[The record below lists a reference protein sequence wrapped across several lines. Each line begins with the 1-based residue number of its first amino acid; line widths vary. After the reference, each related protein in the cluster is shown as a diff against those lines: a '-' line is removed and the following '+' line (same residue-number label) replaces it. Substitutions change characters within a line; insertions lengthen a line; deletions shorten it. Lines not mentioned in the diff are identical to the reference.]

1 MDIYNNALNLNITGT
16 HTFENILDYNV
27 KLSLSEL
34 LKKKRKPQ
42 SNEFEE
48 EDEKTKGI
56 NMYLRIKGPIDKL
69 TYEFDRKGAKAQ
81 LKQDVKQEKEV
92 IKEILKQEF
101 GIKKDTSLKK
111 IEKKNDNNDEL
122 EFEAN

>member
-1 MDIYNNALNLNITGT
+1 
-16 HTFENILDYNV
+16 
-27 KLSLSEL
+27 
-34 LKKKRKPQ
+34 
-42 SNEFEE
+42 
-48 EDEKTKGI
+48 
-56 NMYLRIKGPIDKL
+56 MYLRIKGPIDKL

-81 LKQDVKQEKEV
+81 LKQDVKQEKEA